1 MHRGALCILACI
13 LLTCLLTFKGS
24 GLTKLIM
31 RIDIVGKSLNT
42 QSDNSLSSAV
52 QELAQKCMNPDPH
65 RRPTF
70 AEVLDLLEPI
80 REMVERGD
88 LGRAE
93 SFPVYDN
100 SDDLQGK
107 SVSAMLGTVNRIVE
121 EEQKEASPQRLT
133 ARQAVGSA

>member
-1 MHRGALCILACI
+1 MHIFACI
-13 LLTCLLTFKGS
+13 LLTCLLTAEQPA
-24 GLTKLIM
+24 L
-31 RIDIVGKSLNT
+31 
-42 QSDNSLSSAV
+42 

-80 REMVERGD
+80 RETVERGD

-107 SVSAMLGTVNRIVE
+107 SVSAMLGTVDRIVE
-121 EEQKEASPQRLT
+121 EEQKEASPQRL
-133 ARQAVGSA
+133 AACQAVRSA